1 MPAAKTEEIGAFTIR
16 EFCDAF
22 RISEASFYRMQ
33 NRGEGPATMPVGG
46 RTLISRQAAEAWRLA
61 REKAQRE
68 KREREGGTA
77 P

>member
-1 MPAAKTEEIGAFTIR
+1 MTAAKKTEADIGAFTIR
-16 EFCDAF
+16 EFCDLF

-33 NRGEGPATMPVGG
+33 NRGDGPETMLVGG

-68 KREREGGTA
+68 KRGTA